1 MDAILDKVIRSMVKL
16 NEKSLMKA
24 SSVDLCSKWVYFTD
38 SGGQPQYHD
47 ERLLPLFVRRISCA
61 FCVIRLPDRLDEVQT
76 VEYFKEGKR
85 IGSAQQS
92 QFTAKDTVQCLVNT
106 IQSYSTKDHPLNII
120 LVGTHLDK
128 LKEMEE
134 RSTQLNQMDAD
145 THSQAAAPSSSQDP
159 PPQFE
164 TLEEKDRQLR
174 EMLLSKSQR
183 KTSIKA
189 SKSAAICEF
198 SF

>member
-1 MDAILDKVIRSMVKL
+1 M
-16 NEKSLMKA
+16 
-24 SSVDLCSKWVYFTD
+24 
-38 SGGQPQYHD
+38 
-47 ERLLPLFVRRISCA
+47 
-61 FCVIRLPDRLDEVQT
+61 
-76 VEYFKEGKR
+76 
-85 IGSAQQS
+85 
-92 QFTAKDTVQCLVNT
+92 QCLVNT
-106 IQSYSTKDHPLNII
+106 IQSYSAQDHPLNII

-164 TLEEKDRQLR
+164 ILEEKDRLLR

-183 KTSIKA
+183 KTSIKV
-189 SKSAAICEF
+189 SKSAASYISV
-198 SF
+198 SFLSKTVIALLFFYSSAIIQESNNN

>member
-1 MDAILDKVIRSMVKL
+1 MHAILDKVIWSMVKL
-16 NEKSLMKA
+16 NEKSLKKA

-38 SGGQPQYHD
+38 SGGQPQYH
-47 ERLLPLFVRRISCA
+47 ELLPLFVRRISCA
-61 FCVIRLPDRLDEVQT
+61 FCVICLPDRLDEVQA

-92 QFTAKDTVQCLVNT
+92 QFTAKDTMQCLVNT
-106 IQSYSTKDHPLNII
+106 IQSYSAQDHPLNII

-164 TLEEKDRQLR
+164 ILEEKDRLLR

-183 KTSIKA
+183 KTSIKV
-189 SKSAAICEF
+189 SKSAA
-198 SF
+198 SYL